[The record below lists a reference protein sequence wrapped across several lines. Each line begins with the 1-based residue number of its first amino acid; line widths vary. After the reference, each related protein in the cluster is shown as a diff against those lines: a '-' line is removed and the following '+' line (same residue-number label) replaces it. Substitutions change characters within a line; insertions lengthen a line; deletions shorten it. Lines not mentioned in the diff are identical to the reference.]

1 MVGRLELNEGSGKER
16 RRREGRGGTERETSP
31 EAGREEGERENVMYV
46 SQSLT
51 YSVLDRNMNAR
62 EIVLIT
68 LLFSHV
74 ASNARCTTD

>member
-1 MVGRLELNEGSGKER
+1 MRGVGKRGG
-16 RRREGRGGTERETSP
+16 EGRGGTERETSP
-31 EAGREEGERENVMYV
+31 EAGREGRGRENVMYV

-62 EIVLIT
+62 ALIT
-68 LLFSHV
+68 LLVSHV